1 MRGRERCGGG
11 EHETGSL
18 IPMGLYLW
26 VISEDVWVAKDWK
39 VGLGPE
45 WHQGTFYFT
54 SEALACQGSHE
65 VSVYAHLSRVIM
77 H

>member
-1 MRGRERCGGG
+1 MRGRERYGGG

-18 IPMGLYLW
+18 IPVGLYLW

-45 WHQGTFYFT
+45 WHQGTFLYFRG
-54 SEALACQGSHE
+54 SCRGSHE